1 MLQRLFC
8 FTAWSSIALFCAGA
22 LLAQDTATISGTVS
36 DPSGAFI
43 PDVAVTVTQT
53 DTGVSRTAS
62 TDAAGSFILSN
73 LPLGPYRL
81 QAMKMGFEV
90 YVRTGIV
97 LRVGSSPTIALTL
110 KVGDVNERIQ
120 VEATTSEVETRNL
133 GVGSVVETQRILDL
147 PLNGRQ
153 PTDLITLSGL
163 AVQTGSSPTY
173 TMATGVNI
181 SVAGGTSYSVQYNLD
196 GASHLDTYVGTNM
209 PLPFPE
215 ALQEFKLATSAQDA
229 TQGGGHSGATVD
241 AVTKSGSNSFHGD
254 LFEFF
259 RNYNLNGRDFFSPT
273 ADGLKRNQFGGVVG
287 GPIKKDKLFFFLGYE
302 GTMIR
307 QYTQSTI
314 QYVPTPAELTGNFGP
329 YIAAGC
335 PGAAGIAASPIVHG

>member
-43 PDVAVTVTQT
+43 PDVEVTVTQT
-53 DTGVSRTAS
+53 DTGASRTAT

-90 YVRTGIV
+90 YVQTGIV
-97 LRVGSSPTIALTL
+97 LQVGSSPTIPVTL
-110 KVGDVNERIQ
+110 RSANINEQIQ

-133 GVGSVVETQRILDL
+133 GVGTVVETQRILDL

-181 SVAGGTSYSVQYNLD
+181 SVAGGTNYSVQYNLD

-209 PLPFPE
+209 PLPFPD
-215 ALQEFKLATSAQDA
+215 ALQEFRLVTSSQDA

-241 AVTKSGSNSFHGD
+241 AVTKSGSNAFHGD

-259 RNYNLNGRDFFSPT
+259 RNYRSEWAGLFLACGRWAETQPIRRRRSAARSRRTSSFSSSAMRAP
-273 ADGLKRNQFGGVVG
+273 
-287 GPIKKDKLFFFLGYE
+287 
-302 GTMIR
+302 
-307 QYTQSTI
+307 
-314 QYVPTPAELTGNFGP
+314 
-329 YIAAGC
+329 
-335 PGAAGIAASPIVHG
+335 

>member
-1 MLQRLFC
+1 MLRRLFS
-8 FTAWSSIALFCAGA
+8 FTKWSSIALFCVLA

-36 DPSGAFI
+36 DPSGAL
-43 PDVAVTVTQT
+43 VQGVNVTVTQT

-181 SVAGGTSYSVQYNLD
+181 SVAG
-196 GASHLDTYVGTNM
+196 
-209 PLPFPE
+209 
-215 ALQEFKLATSAQDA
+215 ATS
-229 TQGGGHSGATVD
+229 
-241 AVTKSGSNSFHGD
+241 
-254 LFEFF
+254 
-259 RNYNLNGRDFFSPT
+259 
-273 ADGLKRNQFGGVVG
+273 
-287 GPIKKDKLFFFLGYE
+287 
-302 GTMIR
+302 
-307 QYTQSTI
+307 
-314 QYVPTPAELTGNFGP
+314 
-329 YIAAGC
+329 
-335 PGAAGIAASPIVHG
+335 